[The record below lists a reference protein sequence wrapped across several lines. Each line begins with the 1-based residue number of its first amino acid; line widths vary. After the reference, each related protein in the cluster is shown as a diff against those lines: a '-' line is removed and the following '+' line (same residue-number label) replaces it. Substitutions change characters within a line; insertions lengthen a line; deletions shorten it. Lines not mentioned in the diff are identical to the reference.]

1 MSETPAQPAQ
11 PTRTPQPSTR
21 IYPRH
26 DDGSPVFDVAQDI
39 LEPALERTRRD
50 LERTREDIAEH
61 RGVVAAA
68 RKHVDYLLES
78 ERQIRAA
85 LAALGS
91 PRAEDDR

>member
-11 PTRTPQPSTR
+11 PTRPPRPLAR

-26 DDGSPVFDVAQDI
+26 GDGSPVFDVAQDI
-39 LEPALERTRRD
+39 LEPALAATRRD
-50 LERTREDIAEH
+50 LERTREDISEH
-61 RGVVAAA
+61 QGVVAAA

-78 ERQIRAA
+78 ERQILAA

>member
-11 PTRTPQPSTR
+11 PTRPPRPLAR

-26 DDGSPVFDVAQDI
+26 GDGSPVFDVAQDI
-39 LEPALERTRRD
+39 LEPALAATRRD
-50 LERTREDIAEH
+50 LERTREDISESKAQTT
-61 RGVVAAA
+61 AA
-68 RKHVDYLLES
+68 REHHAYLRES
-78 ERQIRAA
+78 ERQIVAA